1 MYIYIILYHIHTW
14 VIYNWDAHPSRIG
27 AAMSRQVKEKLH
39 HFDGR
44 FRCNTKK
51 TNRSPDKWFISFFI
65 RFSPSKVVKD
75 FFHPQY
81 VYISTSRVLGREFF
95 ADQELSM

>member
-1 MYIYIILYHIHTW
+1 MYIYILYYI
-14 VIYNWDAHPSRIG
+14 IYTLGLYTTGIAHPSRIG

-51 TNRSPDKWFISFFI
+51 KRIDHQIS
-65 RFSPSKVVKD
+65 
-75 FFHPQY
+75 
-81 VYISTSRVLGREFF
+81 G
-95 ADQELSM
+95 LSHSL